1 MSTLMSTLEWEHEQY
16 IDRAWQDALSQLA
29 QKNGQILLPGN
40 IIQAIGDQGLQL
52 IAERYRSLID
62 MPVNVYKIPGID
74 IYQLIPDGVEASATP
89 SLQEPNGSD
98 DGDPATATASEPAR
112 ILIPRPSNCWILYRT
127 HRHKQL
133 KAEDP
138 DIPNE
143 EICEFNALLKRLL
156 DLVADSLSA
165 AARIAG
171 SEWRNGTKAF
181 KDIWRVKAK
190 ELKLQHAQD
199 HPDYKYNPRKPGQK
213 KRRQRKITTRA
224 VHGAANAPVPD
235 EIPSDFFNYDLSK
248 ATVDYLDIEKS
259 ADGSSVQ
266 YALFPGHHNV
276 SCLKSMADRHN
287 AQAALEP
294 STTLPFV
301 QITQFEID
309 SFNRHALRN
318 EMLMG
323 LVGDSNGMIDFN
335 NDVAFA
341 QIRYADQSMP
351 AFQPDPSAEAGLM
364 QPLQQDFGINY
375 GLQYSDGV
383 SAQATTAPSAV
394 KGDLLTEEGIAALTD
409 AAPLDRGV
417 ESDFDSFFNFLN
429 DN

>member
-1 MSTLMSTLEWEHEQY
+1 MSALVSTLEWEHEQY
-16 IDRAWQDALSQLA
+16 IERAWQDALSQLA

-52 IAERYRSLID
+52 IAERYRSLIN
-62 MPVNVYKIPGID
+62 MPVNVYKTPGID
-74 IYQLIPDGVEASATP
+74 IYQLIPDSIEASATP
-89 SLQEPNGSD
+89 SLQEPDGSD
-98 DGDPATATASEPAR
+98 GGDPATATTSGPAR

-138 DIPNE
+138 DI
-143 EICEFNALLKRLL
+143 
-156 DLVADSLSA
+156 LSA

-181 KDIWRVKAK
+181 KDVWRVKAK

-224 VHGAANAPVPD
+224 VHGAAKAPVPD
-235 EIPSDFFNYDLSK
+235 EIPSDFFDYDLSK
-248 ATVDYLDIEKS
+248 TTVDYLDIEKS

-287 AQAALEP
+287 SQAALEP

-309 SFNRHALRN
+309 SLDRHALSN

-335 NDVAFA
+335 SNVAFA

-375 GLQYSDGV
+375 GLQYPDGASV
-383 SAQATTAPSAV
+383 QATTALTQLPSIAV
-394 KGDLLTEEGIAALTD
+394 LKATLIISSTFLMIINIFSGPCLKHWIQLLAFV
-409 AAPLDRGV
+409 RR
-417 ESDFDSFFNFLN
+417 
-429 DN
+429 

>member
-1 MSTLMSTLEWEHEQY
+1 MSALVSTLEWEHEQY
-16 IDRAWQDALSQLA
+16 IERAWQDALSQLA

-52 IAERYRSLID
+52 IAERYRSLIN
-62 MPVNVYKIPGID
+62 MPVNVYKTPGID
-74 IYQLIPDGVEASATP
+74 IYQLIPDSIEPSATP
-89 SLQEPNGSD
+89 SLQEPDGSD
-98 DGDPATATASEPAR
+98 GGDPATATTSGPAR

-138 DIPNE
+138 DI
-143 EICEFNALLKRLL
+143 
-156 DLVADSLSA
+156 LSA
-165 AARIAG
+165 VARIAG

-181 KDIWRVKAK
+181 KDVWRVKAK

-224 VHGAANAPVPD
+224 VHGAAKAPVPD
-235 EIPSDFFNYDLSK
+235 EIPSDFFDYDLSK

-287 AQAALEP
+287 SQAALEP
-294 STTLPFV
+294 STTLPFI

-309 SFNRHALRN
+309 SFDRNALSN

-323 LVGDSNGMIDFN
+323 LVGDSNGMIGFN
-335 NDVAFA
+335 SDVAFA

-375 GLQYSDGV
+375 GLQYPDGASV
-383 SAQATTAPSAV
+383 QATTALTQLPSIAV
-394 KGDLLTEEGIAALTD
+394 LKATLIISSTFFFRTVLETLDSIACFCT
-409 AAPLDRGV
+409 
-417 ESDFDSFFNFLN
+417 
-429 DN
+429 

>member
-1 MSTLMSTLEWEHEQY
+1 MSSLEWEHEQY
-16 IDRAWQDALSQLA
+16 VDRAWQDALSQLA

-52 IAERYRSLID
+52 IAERYRGLIN

-74 IYQLIPDGVEASATP
+74 IYQLIPDSIEASATP
-89 SLQEPNGSD
+89 SLREPNGSD
-98 DGDPATATASEPAR
+98 GGDPATATTSEPVR
-112 ILIPRPSNCWILYRT
+112 ILIPRPSNCWILYRA

-133 KAEDP
+133 KAENP

-143 EICEFNALLKRLL
+143 E
-156 DLVADSLSA
+156 VS
-165 AARIAG
+165 RIAG
-171 SEWRNGTKAF
+171 SEWRNSTKAF
-181 KDIWRVKAK
+181 KDVWRVKAK

-224 VHGAANAPVPD
+224 VHGAAKAPVPD
-235 EIPSDFFNYDLSK
+235 EIPSDFFDYDLSK
-248 ATVDYLDIEKS
+248 ATVDYLNIEKS

-287 AQAALEP
+287 AQTALEP
-294 STTLPFV
+294 STTLPSV
-301 QITQFEID
+301 QITPFEID
-309 SFNRHALRN
+309 LFNRHALSN

-323 LVGDSNGMIDFN
+323 LVADRNDMMDFK

-341 QIRYADQSMP
+341 QIRYADQSIP
-351 AFQPDPSAEAGLM
+351 AFQPDPSAEVGLM

-383 SAQATTAPSAV
+383 SAQAATAPSV
-394 KGDLLTEEGIAALTD
+394 VVSGDLPTEEEIAALTN
-409 AAPLDRGV
+409 AAPLDRSV
-417 ESDFDSFFNFLN
+417 ESDFDRFFNFLN